1 MNLSEP
7 VTRIQ
12 TGNLSLIICCIF
24 YLIWWA
30 GTFNPARSY
39 STPVKYILFL
49 ITLVAGLAG
58 IALLITA
65 MKNMPVTAG
74 SLSNFVIA
82 GIGVAA
88 YVILLLLTNFFL
100 HRQVTTEL
108 LLIVGWTVLE
118 LCAMNS
124 LFRAETFGNGIL
136 LAAVIVILAAAVI
149 GMICYLMYYNL
160 EEMRAFYVGMVPL
173 ILFAA
178 EMVFQ
183 ILLVL
188 KSASISS

>member
-24 YLIWWA
+24 YLIWWS

-124 LFRAETFGNGIL
+124 LFRAEAFGNGIL